1 MKESQLKKTNSFD
14 QLYLQKIPNM
24 VNCAGKEGAQM
35 TKNNSQKIDLVDD
48 STCFVCGK
56 ENKNGLQLD
65 IHMDEKSGTAW
76 AETVIDEKFC
86 GWTGV
91 VHGGI
96 VSSLLDE
103 LMAYAAFT
111 VYKSGV
117 TGELTVRFR
126 KPVPT
131 GKKIRIEGK
140 IDSNKGRIIFTSAK
154 ILFENT
160 VMAESIGKM
169 VMIKKAL

>member
-1 MKESQLKKTNSFD
+1 MDILKTTRTTVVLDGKITREKTMN
-14 QLYLQKIPNM
+14 
-24 VNCAGKEGAQM
+24 
-35 TKNNSQKIDLVDD
+35 LVDD

-56 ENKNGLQLD
+56 DNNNGLQLD
-65 IHMDEKSGTAW
+65 IKMDKESGTAW
-76 AETVIDEKFC
+76 AETVIDERFC

-117 TGELTVRFR
+117 TGEMTVKFK

-140 IDSNKGRIIFTSAK
+140 IESNKGRIIFTSAK
-154 ILFENT
+154 ILFEDA
-160 VMAESIGKM
+160 VMAESSGKM
-169 VMIKKAL
+169 VMIKKTI

>member
-1 MKESQLKKTNSFD
+1 MN
-14 QLYLQKIPNM
+14 
-24 VNCAGKEGAQM
+24 
-35 TKNNSQKIDLVDD
+35 LVDD

-76 AETVIDEKFC
+76 AETVIDERFC
-86 GWTGV
+86 GWAGV

-117 TGELTVRFR
+117 TGELTVKFK

-131 GKKIRIEGK
+131 QKKIRIEGK
-140 IDSNKGRIIFTSAK
+140 IDSNKGRIIFASAK
-154 ILFENT
+154 ILFEGT
-160 VMAESIGKM
+160 VMAESTGKM
-169 VMIKKAL
+169 VMIKKAVD